1 MSKKTDIWMPLYIG
15 DYLRDTNRLTT
26 EQHGAYLLLI
36 MDYWVNG
43 APPDVDS
50 ILAQICRLD
59 ANAWS
64 IAKLVIKPFFT
75 ITDGKLTHPRID
87 REIQDARTKKL
98 GAVRKAEA
106 AAKQEYIAGEV
117 KLLEGMKKRLLEK
130 ASYRRIRRS
139 RLRYRKARW
148 DNRDASSITSSNSRS
163 MLEDCPS
170 PSPSPDNTNSKA
182 LVVAKADNVPFGK
195 IVDLYHQA
203 LPVLPRVADLSAK
216 RKALVRARWQGI
228 KPESVDDGLN
238 EFKCFFD
245 IVSKSKFL
253 TGQSTNGGGRPF
265 RANFEWLM
273 NESNYLKVIEGNYHA

>member
-106 AAKQEYIAGEV
+106 AAK
-117 KLLEGMKKRLLEK
+117 
-130 ASYRRIRRS
+130 
-139 RLRYRKARW
+139 ARW
-148 DNRDASSITSSNSRS
+148 DKENASSIASSNSRS

>member
-1 MSKKTDIWMPLYIG
+1 MIITPKNWLGFQHYKNRRPPWIKLYRSLLDDSEWHCLPDASKALAIMLWLLASESESGEINADSKPLAFR
-15 DYLRDTNRLTT
+15 LRTTPQKIKDALNPLIESGFFVASTMLSNRL
-26 EQHGAYLLLI
+26 
-36 MDYWVNG
+36 
-43 APPDVDS
+43 
-50 ILAQICRLD
+50 
-59 ANAWS
+59 
-64 IAKLVIKPFFT
+64 
-75 ITDGKLTHPRID
+75 
-87 REIQDARTKKL
+87 QDAIPERET
-98 GAVRKAEA
+98 E
-106 AAKQEYIAGEV
+106 GET
-117 KLLEGMKKRLLEK
+117 ETE
-130 ASYRRIRRS
+130 
-139 RLRYRKARW
+139 
-148 DNRDASSITSSNSRS
+148 TS
-163 MLEDCPS
+163 
-170 PSPSPDNTNSKA
+170 